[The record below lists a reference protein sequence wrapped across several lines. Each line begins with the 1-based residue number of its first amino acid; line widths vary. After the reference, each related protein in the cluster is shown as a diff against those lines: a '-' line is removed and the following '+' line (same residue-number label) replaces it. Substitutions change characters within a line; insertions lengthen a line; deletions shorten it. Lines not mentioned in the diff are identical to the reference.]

1 MTNLPPGINDSG
13 HSPEEIRRRVS
24 FCPDWAGYQ
33 QGRADGAAEQAELEN
48 IRKSL
53 LAQGYQEIF
62 LQPGE
67 LHETV
72 AEIGREL
79 FIASARYE
87 YLRKLNPR
95 EFAALW
101 KRNIETG
108 THFDDL
114 VDQARET

>member
-1 MTNLPPGINDSG
+1 MTDLDK
-13 HSPEEIRRRVS
+13 IR
-24 FCPDWAGYQ
+24 
-33 QGRADGAAEQAELEN
+33 E
-48 IRKSL
+48 SL
-53 LAQGYQEIF
+53 LAQGYQDLF

-67 LHETV
+67 LHKTV

-79 FIASARYE
+79 FIARARYE

-101 KRNIETG
+101 ARNIETG